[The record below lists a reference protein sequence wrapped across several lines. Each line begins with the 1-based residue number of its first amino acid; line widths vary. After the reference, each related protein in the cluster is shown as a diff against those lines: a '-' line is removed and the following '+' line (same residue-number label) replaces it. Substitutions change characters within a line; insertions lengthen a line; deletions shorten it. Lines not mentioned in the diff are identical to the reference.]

1 MRAIWKGS
9 ISFGLVNI
17 PIALYPA
24 TRKEELSFRLL
35 RRSDLSPVNYK
46 RVAEKDGKEVPW
58 DEIVKGYEYEKGKYV
73 VLKNEDFQRV
83 DLEAT
88 QTVDIQ
94 DFVDQEEI
102 DPIFFYKPYYLEP
115 QKGGDKAYVLLR
127 DALAES
133 KKVGIAK
140 VVIKTRQ
147 YLAGVKAEDGV
158 LVLELMHFAEELA
171 DSDKL
176 HVPKKIEPG
185 KREINMAKALIDS
198 MSSKWDPEKYRDDYR
213 EALMEVIEEK
223 VEAGGK
229 EIEAKPKPK
238 RQPTKVIDLVSV
250 LQKSLEQTGAKTRST
265 TPKIDN
271 SMKKIFLA
279 TIAFIFMA
287 SLIKAEPLSPAE
299 VKNLLARIRQERAA
313 APQVQADFQEEK
325 TMRLMNKPIVSSGKV
340 SFQMPNKFRR
350 EVKGSSPSVTVSDG
364 QQLWIYYPNF
374 KSAERYSLGKRSPLD
389 SVIAAINTAL
399 NLENVEGS
407 FHIAATKIDP
417 PKAGYELDLTP
428 RSPSMKRMFQKLK
441 VQINDDLLLQ
451 HTEMLQPN
459 GDRVVTVYS
468 NQTRVPIPAS
478 TFEFT
483 PPARTE
489 VSSPLGR

>member
-46 RVAEKDGKEVPW
+46 RVAQKDGKEVPW

-88 QTVDIQ
+88 QTVDIE

-102 DPIFFYKPYYLEP
+102 DPMFFYKPYYLEP

-127 DALAES
+127 NALAES

-265 TPKIDN
+265 AKSRAKHKQPA
-271 SMKKIFLA
+271 KK
-279 TIAFIFMA
+279 
-287 SLIKAEPLSPAE
+287 
-299 VKNLLARIRQERAA
+299 AA
-313 APQVQADFQEEK
+313 
-325 TMRLMNKPIVSSGKV
+325 
-340 SFQMPNKFRR
+340 
-350 EVKGSSPSVTVSDG
+350 
-364 QQLWIYYPNF
+364 
-374 KSAERYSLGKRSPLD
+374 
-389 SVIAAINTAL
+389 
-399 NLENVEGS
+399 
-407 FHIAATKIDP
+407 
-417 PKAGYELDLTP
+417 
-428 RSPSMKRMFQKLK
+428 
-441 VQINDDLLLQ
+441 
-451 HTEMLQPN
+451 
-459 GDRVVTVYS
+459 
-468 NQTRVPIPAS
+468 
-478 TFEFT
+478 
-483 PPARTE
+483 
-489 VSSPLGR
+489 